1 VEIWDI
7 YDENRN
13 LTGRTMIRGS
23 EVKEGEFHLVIHVCI
38 FNFKDQ
44 MLVQKR
50 QPWKES
56 WPDMW
61 DITVGGSAIAGETSA
76 QAAER
81 ETLEEIGCKIDLSNE
96 TPCFSVKYSVG
107 FDDYYVVEREIDS
120 CNLTLQYEEVQ
131 AVKWA
136 DEEEIL
142 QLIKEERLIPYH
154 DIERLFSIHKQKC
167 KQKGQ

>member
-1 VEIWDI
+1 
-7 YDENRN
+7 
-13 LTGRTMIRGS
+13 
-23 EVKEGEFHLVIHVCI
+23 
-38 FNFKDQ
+38 
-44 MLVQKR
+44 
-50 QPWKES
+50 
-56 WPDMW
+56 
-61 DITVGGSAIAGETSA
+61 
-76 QAAER
+76 
-81 ETLEEIGCKIDLSNE
+81 
-96 TPCFSVKYSVG
+96 VKYSVG